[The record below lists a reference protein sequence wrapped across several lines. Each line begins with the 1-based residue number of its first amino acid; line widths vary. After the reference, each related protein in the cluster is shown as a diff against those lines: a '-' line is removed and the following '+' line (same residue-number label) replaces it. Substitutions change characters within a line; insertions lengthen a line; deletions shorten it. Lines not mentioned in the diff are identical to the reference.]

1 MAQRLIIKHRRNRYL
16 FSHRPFSS
24 APATAGNSG
33 TGGASLYVSTNTAG
47 STPPAIN
54 FRRFRLLRPG
64 QHILAL
70 GNVVTGNKT
79 SRVDSVTS
87 PTAEFSYAMA
97 ANTAYRFQVRT
108 WKDDKENPVVAFERL
123 FDTDGDTEPVEGIR
137 GNGYLL
143 TAERCSGGGG
153 RFDFIWDNIL
163 ENGVQPTE
171 FALIRQSGPTSPAE
185 ITTAFLTGVRRYR
198 IDISSLTDAGAY
210 VFRIVARNGSTTQ
223 NLDNA
228 AGSGAP
234 DISFTA
240 DGSGPSAVSSVTY
253 SER

>member
-1 MAQRLIIKHRRNRYL
+1 MARRLIIKHRRNRYL
-16 FSHRPFSS
+16 FSHRPFTSDAS
-24 APATAGNSG
+24 TAGNSG

-54 FRRFRLLRPG
+54 FRRFRLIRPG

-70 GNVVTGNKT
+70 GNVTTGNKT
-79 SRVDSVTS
+79 SRVDTVTS
-87 PTAEFSYAMA
+87 PTAEFTYSL
-97 ANTAYRFQVRT
+97 ANSTAYRFQVRT
-108 WKDDKENPVVAFERL
+108 WQDDKEAPVVAFERL
-123 FDTDGDTEPVEGIR
+123 FDTDGSAEPVEGIR

-143 TAERCSGGGG
+143 TATRCSGGGG
-153 RFDFIWDNIL
+153 RFDFIWNNVL

-171 FALIRQSGPTSPAE
+171 FALIRQSGPTSPSE
-185 ITTAFLTGVRRYR
+185 VTTSFRTGVRRYR
-198 IDISSLTDAGAY
+198 LEVDSLTDAGAY
-210 VFRIVARNGSTTQ
+210 VFHIVARNGSTTQ

-228 AGSGAP
+228 SGSGDP